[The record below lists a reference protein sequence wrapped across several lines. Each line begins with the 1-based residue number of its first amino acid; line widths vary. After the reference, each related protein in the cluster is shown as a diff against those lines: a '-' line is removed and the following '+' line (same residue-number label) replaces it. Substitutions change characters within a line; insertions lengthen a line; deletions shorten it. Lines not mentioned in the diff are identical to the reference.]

1 VRESTAGPYPLLVL
15 TPIAPPHHLDKKDWR
30 VSASENAE
38 IASRVADDDRRT
50 RWVSSSAGSPA
61 LSVTLDLGRPRE
73 LGGVEV
79 RPGLPGR
86 TLRLAAS
93 LDGIAWTA
101 IDALTWAGS
110 LYWTGSELLKN
121 GGPKWAVAFP
131 RTSLRYLRL
140 SPATSFS
147 EPWTLAELDALE

>member
-1 VRESTAGPYPLLVL
+1 
-15 TPIAPPHHLDKKDWR
+15 
-30 VSASENAE
+30 
-38 IASRVADDDRRT
+38 
-50 RWVSSSAGSPA
+50 
-61 LSVTLDLGRPRE
+61 VTLDLGRPRE

-93 LDGIAWTA
+93 LDGITWTA

-140 SPATSFS
+140 SPAAPVRD
-147 EPWTLAELDALE
+147 PWTITEIECLE